1 MGAEPVPVAES
12 EPVAEPVSVGA
23 DAQGDGAEID
33 ADTDAEETP
42 RAS

>member
-1 MGAEPVPVAES
+1 MGAEPVPLAGS

-23 DAQGDGAEID
+23 DAQGDGAEIED
-33 ADTDAEETP
+33 ADAEETP